1 MTPAARYGA
10 AIEILDQILDGTP
23 AEKALTT
30 WARRSRFAG
39 SKDRA
44 AIRDHVFDILR
55 RKRST
60 AVEGGVETGRA
71 MVLGLLRQE
80 GIDPATVF
88 TGEGHAPATL
98 SEAEQA
104 AGQPAE
110 GGAALDLPEALL
122 EMFRDSL
129 GDDLAEYAE
138 ALRHR
143 APVMLRVNSR
153 KLSRDAAI
161 PKLAAEGIIAE
172 VSEAAPNALHVTEG
186 ARKINNSNAYRDG
199 LVELQD
205 GASQAVAEALPLE
218 DGQKVLDMCAG
229 GGGKSLAMAAR
240 AKARFMA
247 YDANA
252 QRLRDLP
259 ERARRA
265 SAQIEVC
272 NNPEGAAPFDLIL
285 CDVPCSGSGS
295 WRRAPEGKWRMDA
308 DGLHDLTQLQGQIL
322 RRAADLV
329 ATGGTLAYAT
339 CSVLKQENDDVVAS
353 FLAENQGFSLTRE
366 IHWLPGADGDGFYL
380 AILTAQ

>member
-10 AIEILDQILDGTP
+10 AIEILDQILGGAP

-55 RKRST
+55 RKRSV
-60 AVEGGVETGRA
+60 AVVGGAETGRA

-80 GIDPATVF
+80 GVDPAEVF
-88 TGEGHAPATL
+88 SGEGHAPSAL

-122 EMFRDSL
+122 PMFRDSL
-129 GDDLAEYAE
+129 GDDLGAYAE

-153 KLSRDAAI
+153 KLNRAAAI
-161 PKLAAEGIIAE
+161 TKLAAEGITAE
-172 VSEAAPNALHVTEG
+172 VSEAAPNALHVIDG
-186 ARKINNSNAYRDG
+186 VRKINNSNAYRDG

-205 GASQAVAEALPLE
+205 GASQAVADALPLE

-229 GGGKSLAMAAR
+229 GGGKSLALAAR

-265 SAQIEVC
+265 SARIEVC
-272 NNPEGAAPFDLIL
+272 QNPEGAAPFDLIL

-295 WRRAPEGKWRMDA
+295 WRRAPEGKWRMNPEK
-308 DGLHDLTQLQGQIL
+308 LHDLTQLQGQIL
-322 RRAADLV
+322 RRAAGMV
-329 ATGGTLAYAT
+329 ADGGTLAYAT
-339 CSVLKQENDDVVAS
+339 CSVLKRENDDIVRD
-353 FLAENQGFSLTRE
+353 FLAENRQFSLNQE
-366 IHWLPGADGDGFYL
+366 LHWLPASQGDGFYL
-380 AILTAQ
+380 AILTAA